1 MTVQLIPRIKMNDDM
16 PWVIGLSDEEIQ
28 ELRSKKQELTKYG
41 KEKIR
46 KLMNDG
52 KLRFYDK
59 GKETLTIDDSSWGK
73 VQTPEMKLEVK
84 EMTEN
89 YPDYLFEEA
98 ARREAINKEAL
109 ESMGI
114 DYENFGQKP
123 WDESMLEETEKREAI
138 VAKVSEEDYQK
149 VLDEV
154 ANKKALEAL
163 DNLMEENQEGMSQ
176 LAEIEKEEWERQQ
189 RTDRILERYNQFYNT
204 EVSGLTW
211 GTHITPEFQQAMAL
225 ECMLDALRCENLNHE
240 FSEVST
246 DDINALIEGL
256 YKQGKDYLQRVE
268 EFKDS
273 ADGVV

>member
-1 MTVQLIPRIKMNDDM
+1 M
-16 PWVIGLSDEEIQ
+16 PWVFGLTDEEIQ
-28 ELRSKKQELTKYG
+28 ELRKNRQELTEYG
-41 KEKIR
+41 KGKIR
-46 KLMNDG
+46 ERMNDG

-84 EMTEN
+84 EMTH
-89 YPDYLFEEA
+89 EEMLEVA
-98 ARREAINKEAL
+98 AQREA
-109 ESMGI
+109 
-114 DYENFGQKP
+114 EN
-123 WDESMLEETEKREAI
+123 
-138 VAKVSEEDYQK
+138 
-149 VLDEV
+149 
-154 ANKKALEAL
+154 KALEAL
-163 DNLMEENQEGMSQ
+163 DNLMEENQEGMIQ
-176 LAEIEKEEWERQQ
+176 LAEIEKEEWERRQ

-256 YKQGKDYLQRVE
+256 YKQGKDYLQKVE